1 MTKSLVIVESPAK
14 SKTLLRY
21 LGKDFQ
27 VLASNGHVRDLL
39 PKTGAVDTEQDFQMN
54 YQIIERN
61 AKQVD
66 SIAKAL
72 KKADTLYLA
81 TDPDR
86 EGEAISWHLYELLK
100 ERGALDGKDV
110 KRVVFHEV
118 TKSAV
123 QDAIAHPRELSVD
136 LINAQ
141 QARRALDYLV
151 GFNLSPLL
159 WKKIR
164 RGLSAGRVQSPALR
178 LIVEREQEIEKFVSR
193 EYWTVEA
200 DLNHKKQDF
209 VARLT
214 HFDEEKLKQF
224 SIDNKDHADKVFE
237 TLTSAANGK
246 LKVSKLEKK
255 QRKRQPAAP
264 FITSTL
270 QQEAVRKL
278 GFTAQR
284 TMRIAQQL
292 YEGIDIGEGAVG
304 LITYMRTDSVTL
316 AKEAVEEIRQFISDT
331 YGEKNLPP
339 SPREYKNKSKN
350 AQEAHEAV
358 RPTSAYRTP
367 KDLKPHLNTEQLKLY
382 ELIWKRA
389 VACQMVH
396 ATLDTVAVDLAA
408 GPGNTFRANGS
419 TVRDR
424 GFMAVYQEGQD
435 DAKPESDERIL
446 PAMEVGDEIEM
457 KAIRPEQHFTEPP
470 PRYTEASLVKT
481 LEEHGIGRPSTYAS
495 IISTLRQRE
504 YVEVDSKRFIPS
516 EVGRVVNKFLT
527 DHFTNYVDYDFT
539 AKLEDE
545 LDAVSR
551 GEKDWVPLMES
562 FWKPFDKQI
571 KDKEESVSRSEAVQ
585 ARVLGTDPKSGLPVS
600 VRMGRYGP
608 FAQIGSVE
616 DEEKPKFAG
625 LRPGQRLDTITFE
638 EAIEL
643 FKLPRMLGHTEEGEE
658 VAASIGRFGP
668 YIRYGKKF
676 ASLKEDDPHTVT
688 LERALEVVA
697 AKKKA
702 DAEKEIRIFKEE
714 GISVLNG
721 RYGPYV
727 TDGHKNARVPKETDP
742 KSLTLEDCQRMIAE
756 APEPRR
762 KKKAAKK
769 AKTEKKTATKK
780 ATRKKK
786 TTKKATSSKKKK
798 TSRKKATAVEN
809 TE

>member
-1 MTKSLVIVESPAK
+1 M
-14 SKTLLRY
+14 KT
-21 LGKDFQ
+21 
-27 VLASNGHVRDLL
+27 
-39 PKTGAVDTEQDFQMN
+39 M
-54 YQIIERN
+54 
-61 AKQVD
+61 
-66 SIAKAL
+66 
-72 KKADTLYLA
+72 
-81 TDPDR
+81 
-86 EGEAISWHLYELLK
+86 
-100 ERGALDGKDV
+100 
-110 KRVVFHEV
+110 
-118 TKSAV
+118 
-123 QDAIAHPRELSVD
+123 
-136 LINAQ
+136 
-141 QARRALDYLV
+141 
-151 GFNLSPLL
+151 
-159 WKKIR
+159 
-164 RGLSAGRVQSPALR
+164 
-178 LIVEREQEIEKFVSR
+178 
-193 EYWTVEA
+193 
-200 DLNHKKQDF
+200 
-209 VARLT
+209 
-214 HFDEEKLKQF
+214 
-224 SIDNKDHADKVFE
+224 
-237 TLTSAANGK
+237 
-246 LKVSKLEKK
+246 
-255 QRKRQPAAP
+255 
-264 FITSTL
+264 
-270 QQEAVRKL
+270 
-278 GFTAQR
+278 
-284 TMRIAQQL
+284 
-292 YEGIDIGEGAVG
+292 
-304 LITYMRTDSVTL
+304 
-316 AKEAVEEIRQFISDT
+316 
-331 YGEKNLPP
+331 
-339 SPREYKNKSKN
+339 
-350 AQEAHEAV
+350 
-358 RPTSAYRTP
+358 
-367 KDLKPHLNTEQLKLY
+367 
-382 ELIWKRA
+382 
-389 VACQMVH
+389 
-396 ATLDTVAVDLAA
+396 
-408 GPGNTFRANGS
+408 
-419 TVRDR
+419 
-424 GFMAVYQEGQD
+424 
-435 DAKPESDERIL
+435 
-446 PAMEVGDEIEM
+446 
-457 KAIRPEQHFTEPP
+457 
-470 PRYTEASLVKT
+470 
-481 LEEHGIGRPSTYAS
+481 EEHGIGRPSTYAS